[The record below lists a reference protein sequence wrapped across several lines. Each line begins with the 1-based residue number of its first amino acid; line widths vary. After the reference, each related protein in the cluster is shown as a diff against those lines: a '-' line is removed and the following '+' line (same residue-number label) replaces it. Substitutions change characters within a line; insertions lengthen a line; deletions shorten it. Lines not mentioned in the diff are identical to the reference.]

1 MLITDMCNNIAQLKS
16 YNTKY
21 GVMQHLASLYDTNI
35 QWLNFNFGV
44 LTSFYSRIHTYEI
57 MRDEITAKS
66 VVAQLYSEL
75 K

>member
-1 MLITDMCNNIAQLKS
+1 MLITDMYNNVAQLKS
-16 YNTKY
+16 YNTEY

-44 LTSFYSRIHTYEI
+44 LTLFYRRIYTYEI
-57 MRDEITAKS
+57 MRDVITAKS